1 MRNYIGGG
9 SMGIILGW
17 GAFVLAALRLVSI
30 VVHAIYSA
38 TAKGDTLADSGNLAH
53 KRQLLRLHMYMGAYF
68 VIKY

>member
-17 GAFVLAALRLVSI
+17 GAFGLAALRLVSI

-38 TAKGDTLADSGNLAH
+38 TAKGGTLADSGND
-53 KRQLLRLHMYMGAYF
+53 KTLLE
-68 VIKY
+68 